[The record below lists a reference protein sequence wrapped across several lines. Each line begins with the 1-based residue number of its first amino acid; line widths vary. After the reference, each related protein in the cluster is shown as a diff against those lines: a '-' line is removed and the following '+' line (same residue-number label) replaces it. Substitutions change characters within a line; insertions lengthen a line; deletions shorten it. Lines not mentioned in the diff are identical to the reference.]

1 MRNLFFAF
9 TTFCFGVAFASL
21 FSAELFLPPNAGKME
36 GEYIRYS
43 NKNCAPL
50 MQTDVKACYHSER
63 ESSLVD
69 RIRETELKLVE
80 LKTRSK
86 ILKPS
91 IEKKMSALQL
101 RLEAELQTHLIEL
114 NKILDQKKFA
124 ELPRRT
130 DGAKVIHPRVCYE
143 N

>member
-1 MRNLFFAF
+1 
-9 TTFCFGVAFASL
+9 
-21 FSAELFLPPNAGKME
+21 
-36 GEYIRYS
+36 
-43 NKNCAPL
+43 

-80 LKTRSK
+80 LKTRSP
-86 ILKPS
+86 ILKPR

-114 NKILDQKKFA
+114 NKILDQKFA
-124 ELPRRT
+124 ELPSRT

>member
-1 MRNLFFAF
+1 
-9 TTFCFGVAFASL
+9 
-21 FSAELFLPPNAGKME
+21 
-36 GEYIRYS
+36 
-43 NKNCAPL
+43 